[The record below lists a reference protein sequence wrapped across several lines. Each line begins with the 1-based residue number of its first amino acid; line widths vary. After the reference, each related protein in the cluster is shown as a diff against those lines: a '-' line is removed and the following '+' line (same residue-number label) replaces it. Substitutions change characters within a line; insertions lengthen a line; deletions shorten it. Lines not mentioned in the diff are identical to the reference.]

1 MPTIELNEAWTL
13 KQVQGDG
20 YDSHLKQH
28 ALSPTLMRILVA
40 LLVLAAAPSLD
51 GLRAMQALDAR
62 VANVAFRLA
71 SANVAS
77 CSRKEPLSGLVLHS
91 LGQYADK
98 DRKAA
103 AQAFGFADS
112 PVVLAV
118 ADGGPAARA
127 GVRVGDHLLAV
138 GNERMPEAV
147 AGRADMAVVERAR
160 SALKR
165 GLATDAVRLSLRRGT
180 TEFEVSLKSVA
191 GCASL
196 IEMIPSRK
204 RNALADG
211 EVVQVTSATVAATR
225 DNDELAFV
233 IAHELAHNIKGHY
246 DWLQANRRTK
256 ANIRKTEVEADSLG
270 IMLMAKAGYDP
281 QAAARFW
288 NHFGGGLSGGILSD
302 GTHMTKRDRVAFL
315 RAAADRLAKSE
326 AQ

>member
-1 MPTIELNEAWTL
+1 
-13 KQVQGDG
+13 
-20 YDSHLKQH
+20 
-28 ALSPTLMRILVA
+28 MRSIVA
-40 LLVLAAAPSLD
+40 LLLLAAAPTAD
-51 GLRAMQALDAR
+51 GLRAMQALDGR
-62 VANVAFRLA
+62 VADVGFRLA
-71 SANVAS
+71 SANVAA
-77 CSRKEPLSGLVLHS
+77 CSRKEPLSGVLLHS
-91 LGQYADK
+91 LGQYAAK

-112 PVVLAV
+112 PAVLAA

-165 GLATDAVRLSLRRGT
+165 GLSTNAVRLSLRRGT
-180 TEFEVSLKSVA
+180 KEFEVSLKSVA

-256 ANIRKTEVEADSLG
+256 VNIRKTEIEADTLAVV
-270 IMLMAKAGYDP
+270 LMARAKYDP
-281 QAAARFW
+281 HAAARFW
-288 NHFGGGLSGGILSD
+288 SHFGGGLSGGILSD
-302 GTHMTKRDRVAFL
+302 GTHMNKRDRVAFL
-315 RAAADRLAKSE
+315 RAAADRLVTSD